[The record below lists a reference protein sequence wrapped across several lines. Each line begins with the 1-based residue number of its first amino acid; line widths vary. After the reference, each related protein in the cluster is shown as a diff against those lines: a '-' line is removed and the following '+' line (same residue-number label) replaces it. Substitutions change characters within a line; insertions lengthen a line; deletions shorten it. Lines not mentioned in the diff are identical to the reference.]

1 LEVLLTLPDA
11 AFLTAIAAIAAIIQA
26 LGGLVWMFRRRR

>member
-11 AFLTAIAAIAAIIQA
+11 AFLTAIAAIIQA